1 MAVGVSSRFGS
12 ERLLLG
18 GFVSDF
24 GLLVVGCSKDDEA
37 GFSRLLCAWERLRG
51 WGLGPV
57 VRWYRAV
64 GHEFDLEPVVL
75 SYVHRCMG
83 HRLDRRLV
91 LRHPCVAALC
101 AGVFEGGRWLEC
113 EGVVSGDH
121 AASYLYAGG
130 LGGRLPASMHNRM
143 VLEGHLGG
151 SLFLRRYLSD
161 FC

>member
-1 MAVGVSSRFGS
+1 MGVIDSSRMCP
-12 ERLLLG
+12 ERSLFR
-18 GFVSDF
+18 GFVVDF
-24 GLLVVGCSKDDEA
+24 GVLVMGCSKDDEA
-37 GFSRLLCAWERLRG
+37 GFSRLLESWEWLRG

-64 GHEFDLEPVVL
+64 GHEFDLEPVVS

-91 LRHPCVAALC
+91 LRHACVAALC

-121 AASYLYAGG
+121 AASYLYARV
-130 LGGRLPASMHNRM
+130 LGGRLPPAMHNRL

-151 SLFLRRYLSD
+151 SCVLRRYISE
-161 FC
+161 FG